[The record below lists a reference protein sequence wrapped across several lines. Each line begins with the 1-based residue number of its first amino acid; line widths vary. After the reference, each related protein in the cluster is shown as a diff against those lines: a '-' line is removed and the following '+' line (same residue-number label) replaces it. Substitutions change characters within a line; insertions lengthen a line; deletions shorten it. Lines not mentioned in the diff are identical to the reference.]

1 MSVSIVVPTY
11 NRKSFEKLLTHNI
24 NTQTYFN
31 IVEVIVLDDG
41 DDEPLCIKTK
51 YPVHTY
57 RVSRCSIGAKRNYG
71 VQVALGHYIAFMDTD
86 DFYMPDYIAHSVF
99 EMETNHKSIAGS
111 ADMIVYDLKHF
122 YKQKC
127 IFLHYLNEATMVFK
141 KSAFRPFAN
150 SSSNEAVPF
159 LASQIG
165 EIIETQIDK
174 IMCCVSHGSN
184 TIPKEPWCVEQYKIE
199 PLLQY
204 ETHKQLLSTPI
215 LYVASPSYGSSDP
228 TTDQHHSSG

>member
-1 MSVSIVVPTY
+1 LSFPLTTE
-11 NRKSFEKLLTHNI
+11 KSFEKLLTHNI

-57 RVSRCSIGAKRNYG
+57 RVSRCSIGEKRNYG

-141 KSAFRPFAN
+141 KVRL
-150 SSSNEAVPF
+150 SSFCS
-159 LASQIG
+159 
-165 EIIETQIDK
+165 
-174 IMCCVSHGSN
+174 
-184 TIPKEPWCVEQYKIE
+184 
-199 PLLQY
+199 
-204 ETHKQLLSTPI
+204 
-215 LYVASPSYGSSDP
+215 
-228 TTDQHHSSG
+228 